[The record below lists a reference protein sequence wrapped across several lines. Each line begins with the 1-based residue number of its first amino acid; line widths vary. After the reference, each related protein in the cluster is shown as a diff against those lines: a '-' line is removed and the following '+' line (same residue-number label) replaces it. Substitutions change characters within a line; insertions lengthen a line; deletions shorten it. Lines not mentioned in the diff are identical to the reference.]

1 MDEERKPTWGRLYTV
16 FLDTVKTTDVFA
28 THVNLNYKGQSTFKT
43 VIGGT
48 TTIVIFIG
56 KYSKCN
62 QELNL
67 MLDHKIYYNQRS
79 LISYS
84 K

>member
-1 MDEERKPTWGRLYTV
+1 MDEERKPTWRRLYTV
-16 FLDTVKTTDVFA
+16 FLDTVKITDVFA

-56 KYSKCN
+56 KYFKCN
-62 QELNL
+62 QELSFI
-67 MLDHKIYYNQRS
+67 LDHKIYFNHKR
-79 LISYS
+79 LIS
-84 K
+84 